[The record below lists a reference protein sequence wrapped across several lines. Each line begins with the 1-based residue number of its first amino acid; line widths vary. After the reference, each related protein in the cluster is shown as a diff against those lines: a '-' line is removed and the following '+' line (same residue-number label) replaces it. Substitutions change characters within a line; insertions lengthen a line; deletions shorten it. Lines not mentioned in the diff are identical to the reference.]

1 MPRAREKEMR
11 RRSCRPSRLVLLL
24 VLAAFSPAGA
34 QDTPPAAPLYLIG
47 PEDVLS
53 LSVWRET
60 ELSVTV
66 PVRPDGRISAPL
78 VGEVEVAGR
87 TPVEVQQA
95 IEDRLVAF
103 LTARPTVTVIVSEVN
118 SRKIYILGQVA
129 APGVFD
135 LRRPLSALQAI
146 ALAGGLTEF
155 ADQNG
160 ILVISRQP
168 EGQET
173 RRRFDYKRAVSEKG
187 SGEDIQLQPGDI
199 IHVP

>member
-1 MPRAREKEMR
+1 MPRMRGKETWR
-11 RRSCRPSRLVLLL
+11 RGRRVAGLALLL
-24 VLAAFSPAGA
+24 GLAALCPAAA
-34 QDTPPAAPLYLIG
+34 QEAAPAAPLYRIG

-78 VGEVEVAGR
+78 VGEVEVSGR

-95 IEDRLVAF
+95 IEERLASF

-118 SRKIYILGQVA
+118 SRKVYILGQVA

-135 LRRPLSALQAI
+135 LRRSLSVLQAI

-155 ADQNG
+155 ADQGG
-160 ILVISRQP
+160 IVVISRP
-168 EGQET
+168 LGGQET

-187 SGEDIQLQPGDI
+187 TGEDIPLQPGDI
-199 IHVP
+199 VHVP